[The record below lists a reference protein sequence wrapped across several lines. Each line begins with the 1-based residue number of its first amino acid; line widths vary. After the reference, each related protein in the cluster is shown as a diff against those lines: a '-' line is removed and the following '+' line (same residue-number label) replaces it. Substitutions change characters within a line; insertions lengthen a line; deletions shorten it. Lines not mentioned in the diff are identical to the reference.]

1 MGGVGPGGDEVITT
15 PFTFV
20 ATASTILHSNA
31 VPIFADIDRETLN
44 LDPPSSVESAI
55 TDKTKAILVVHLAGH
70 PADMDGFTKIAR
82 ERGGCT

>member
-1 MGGVGPGGDEVITT
+1 M
-15 PFTFV
+15 
-20 ATASTILHSNA
+20 
-31 VPIFADIDRETLN
+31 PIFADIDRETLN

-82 ERGGCT
+82 ERGGLYVIEDTAQSLGAEYGGG